1 MSASLIH
8 FALIHPGS
16 AAHPEHPRVLH
27 FNVGEDSVSTSPADA
42 PVHLLVLDARRMNP
56 ACLKAAFAE
65 TLRHRS
71 SPGFKHGVL
80 VCDVPAIPVVRG
92 AMRSG
97 LRDIIQQPLTARQ
110 LVHLLRA
117 ATPGHRTCSRQ
128 IAALGAIVRTLAA
141 ADGPA
146 SSSAILAR
154 HEYALNQRSEQ
165 LDHRETRLTL
175 ERAALED
182 REQKLRAS
190 TRRLERDFAALQSE
204 TALTRPKPAAIV
216 STPTATPF
224 TASPFTTSP
233 FATDLQAIAAQLAE
247 RAHALDIRERMLQEM
262 ETLLLAQVTAPA
274 APHAAHW

>member
-16 AAHPEHPRVLH
+16 AAHPGLPRVLH
-27 FNVGEDSVSTSPADA
+27 FNVEGSDPAVPAAAA
-42 PVHLLVLDARRMNP
+42 PVHLLVLDTRRMNA
-56 ACLKAAFAE
+56 ACLAAAFEE
-65 TLRHRS
+65 TNRLRRF
-71 SPGFKHGVL
+71 PGFRHGVL
-80 VCDVPAIPVVRG
+80 VCDVPLLPVVRS
-92 AMRSG
+92 AMRVG
-97 LRDIIQQPLTARQ
+97 LRDIIHEPLTARQ
-110 LVHLLRA
+110 LVQLLRA
-117 ATPGHRTCSRQ
+117 ATPGHRACSRQ
-128 IAALGAIVRTLAA
+128 IATLGAIVRTLAA

-146 SSSAILAR
+146 SPSADIAR
-154 HEYALNQRSEQ
+154 REYALAQRADQ
-165 LDHRETRLTL
+165 LTHMETRLSL

-204 TALTRPKPAAIV
+204 TALARPKPAASV

-233 FATDLQAIAAQLAE
+233 FATDLQAIATQLAE

-262 ETLLLAQVTAPA
+262 ESLLLAQVTTPSTPQA
-274 APHAAHW
+274 ANW

>member
-8 FALIHPGS
+8 FVLVHHGE

-27 FNVGEDSVSTSPADA
+27 FGVESGTGGGNGSLAHSG
-42 PVHLLVLDARRMNP
+42 VHLLVLDARRMNP
-56 ACLKAAFAE
+56 ACLKAAFTE
-65 TLRHRS
+65 VKRLRS

-80 VCDVPAIPVVRG
+80 VCDLPHLPVIQG
-92 AMRSG
+92 AMRAG
-97 LRDIIQQPLTARQ
+97 LRDVIHQPLTARQ

-128 IAALGAIVRTLAA
+128 IAALGAIVRTIDATDRPTSASAA
-141 ADGPA
+141 A
-146 SSSAILAR
+146 LAR
-154 HEYALNQRSEQ
+154 REYALMQRADQ

-190 TRRLERDFAALQSE
+190 ARRLERDYAALQAE
-204 TALTRPKPAAIV
+204 TDTIRPKPPAPV
-216 STPTATPF
+216 SPPTATPF
-224 TASPFTTSP
+224 SASP
-233 FATDLQAIAAQLAE
+233 FATDLQAIATQLAE

-262 ETLLLAQVTAPA
+262 EALLTAQLTDAGALPA
-274 APHAAHW
+274 